1 MIIRRS
7 VWEKNYLYP
16 TFDNPRKA
24 MNNVKKEANEF
35 LDVIAA
41 EYSLDELSD
50 KNWED
55 LIFVQVIQLFIYEDS
70 FVR

>member
-1 MIIRRS
+1 
-7 VWEKNYLYP
+7 
-16 TFDNPRKA
+16 